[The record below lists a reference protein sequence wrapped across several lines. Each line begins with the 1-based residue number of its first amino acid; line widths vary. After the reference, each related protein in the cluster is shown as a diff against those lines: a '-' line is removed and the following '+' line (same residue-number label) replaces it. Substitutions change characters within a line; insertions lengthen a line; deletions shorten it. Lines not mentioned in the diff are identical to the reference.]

1 MNIIILTGLDL
12 KYISIVRNQ
21 TSQVKTMDLIIVS
34 GGPRRIWKKKKIN
47 KIVFLKQSP
56 RMEDL

>member
-12 KYISIVRNQ
+12 KYISTVRNQ

-34 GGPRRIWKKKKIN
+34 GGPRRIWKKKIN